1 MRGLTRTSRKQVEKL
16 LASKNEDGIEY
27 RLVSHQHLGNAVS
40 YSYTYSVCIFVDGK
54 HEKDLINNTS
64 LKEIADILR
73 RM

>member
-1 MRGLTRTSRKQVEKL
+1 MRGLKRTSRKQVENL
-16 LASKNEDGIEY
+16 LASKSENGIEY
-27 RLVSHQHLGNAVS
+27 RLVSHQHSGNAVS

-64 LKEIADILR
+64 LKEIADLLR